1 MEKYI
6 DIHGKK
12 VYLVID
18 DKINF
23 EVRKLKSGKKTLITL
38 IIDDE
43 EDKK

>member
-18 DKINF
+18 DQIEF
-23 EVRKLKSGKKTLITL
+23 EVRKLEAGKKTLITL
-38 IIDDE
+38 IIDN
-43 EDKK
+43 EDNNK